1 LITLDAIYRD
11 IVSKINQGS
20 KDDELTRTDILNA
33 INDAAASLRNDY
45 VSSGLGQSFSITDSI
60 TSIARDATYPFL
72 YVGTLTKELIKR
84 VAISK
89 GIINMTAYYTNT
101 ELLNEAQTA
110 VVGATAFK
118 NTATEFSLY
127 RCVKSFTTTNTYTAT
142 FDKSKLRQWRSQ
154 NGLKYLDGDVVFD
167 GSNYWRIGQN
177 FTNDQPYTFTEPDGS
192 FLSSPGPGEIQAT
205 KMYWIYEGDATTNPV
220 FFEFDRV
227 NELRLLNRDGFRAY
241 TVKDNKIYTTA
252 GVQKFNITYVPEWTY
267 IDDLTV
273 SVRIPF
279 ELIEPI
285 KQRALAALS
294 IKLRE
299 RTGVE
304 Q

>member
-1 LITLDAIYRD
+1 LITFDAIYRD

-20 KDDELTRTDILNA
+20 KDDELTRTDILIA

-60 TSIARDATYPFL
+60 TSLARDATYPFL

-127 RCVKSFTTTNTYTAT
+127 RCVESFTTTNTYTAT
-142 FDKSKLRQWRSQ
+142 FDKSRLRQWRSK
-154 NGLKYLDGDVVFD
+154 NGLKYLAGDVVFD
-167 GSNYWRIGQN
+167 GSSYWKLLADLDN
-177 FTNDQPYTFTEPDGS
+177 SLPYTFTAS
-192 FLSSPGPGEIQAT
+192 APGAGEIQAT

-252 GVQKFNITYVPEWTY
+252 GVQKFNVTYVPEWTY
-267 IDDLTV
+267 VDDLTA

-285 KQRALAALS
+285 KQRALTALS

-304 Q
+304 